1 MDKNTPLHLQEIIFS
16 SSDAETSRAI
26 SSLVRGGKLKK
37 LAPRIYSPNLD
48 DDEGAIIKRN
58 LFKII
63 GHLYSGALLSHRSA
77 FEYRPTTS
85 GDIFLT
91 YNYERR
97 IKLPGVT
104 LNMMTG
110 PAALSDDLQ
119 FVDGLYVSGQTRAIL
134 ENLQS
139 SRRPGPSSKILTLPD
154 VEEKL
159 EQIIRTQGEDGLN
172 ALRDRARDI
181 SGQLGMGK
189 EFEKLDRLISAML
202 TTKPSG
208 ILKSPVA
215 LARAFGQPF
224 DTKRIELFENLFVTL
239 KQTSVSPISDPNVSN
254 TAFKNFAFYE
264 AYFSNFIEGT
274 KFKLEEAMKI
284 IETGMPMATRDED
297 SHDILGTYQIVNN
310 RKEMKIT
317 PDSPEHLLEIL
328 QYRHKIMLSARP
340 LKKPGEFKD
349 MNNRAG
355 NTDFV
360 DVELVRGTLIK
371 GFEFYKGLNKPFAK
385 AAYMMFLVSEVHPF
399 LDGNGRLARIMMNAE
414 LVKADQSKIIIP
426 TVFREDYLGALRAVS
441 IRNEPEKYIR
451 ILLRASKFSA
461 TIAGDDMDSIYQVL
475 KQSNAFEEGEDY
487 ILRISGEQY

>member
-1 MDKNTPLHLQEIIFS
+1 MDKNTPFHLQEIIFS

-26 SSLVRGGKLKK
+26 SSLVKNGKLKK
-37 LAPRIYSPNLD
+37 LAPRIYSSNLE

-63 GHLYSGALLSHRSA
+63 GRLYSGAILSHRSA
-77 FEYRPTTS
+77 FEYRPTSS
-85 GDIFLT
+85 GDVFLT

-110 PAALSDDLQ
+110 PSSLPDDLQ
-119 FVDGLYVSGQTRAIL
+119 FVEGLYVSGKTRAIL

-139 SRRPGPSSKILTLPD
+139 SRRPGPSSKTLTLPE

-159 EQIIRTQGEDGLN
+159 EQIVKIQGEDALN
-172 ALRDRARDI
+172 ALRDSARDI
-181 SGQLGMGK
+181 SNKLEMKK
-189 EFEKLDRLISAML
+189 EFEKLDRLIGAIL
-202 TTKPSG
+202 TTKPSS

-224 DTKRIELFENLFVTL
+224 DVKRIELFENLFVTL
-239 KQTSVSPISDPNVSN
+239 KQAAIVPISDPNLSN

-284 IETGMPMATRDED
+284 IETGRPIATRDED
-297 SHDILGTYQIVNN
+297 SHDILGTYQIVSN
-310 RKEMKIT
+310 RKEMSIT
-317 PDSPEHLLEIL
+317 PENPEQLLEIL
-328 QYRHKIMLSARP
+328 KYRHKIMLNARP
-340 LKKPGEFKD
+340 SKKPGEFKD
-349 MNNRAG
+349 INNRAG

-371 GFEFYKGLNKPFAK
+371 GYEFYNGLNEPFAK
-385 AAYMMFLVSEVHPF
+385 AAYMMFLVSEIHPF
-399 LDGNGRLARIMMNAE
+399 LDGNGRLARVMMNAE
-414 LVKADQSKIIIP
+414 LVKAHQSKIIIP
-426 TVFREDYLGALRAVS
+426 TVFREDYLGTLRAIS
-441 IRNEPEKYIR
+441 RRNESQKYIR
-451 ILLRASKFSA
+451 MLLRAWKFSA
-461 TIAGDDMDSIYQVL
+461 TIIGEDIDDMDHVL
-475 KQSNAFEEGEDY
+475 THSNAFEEGEDY

>member
-16 SSDAETSRAI
+16 SSNAEKSRAI
-26 SSLVRGGKLKK
+26 SSLIKQGKLKK
-37 LAPRIYSPNLD
+37 LAPRIYSPNLE
-48 DDEGAIIKRN
+48 DEEQSIIKRN

-104 LNMMTG
+104 LNMMAG
-110 PAALSDDLQ
+110 PSALSDDLP
-119 FVDGLYVSGQTRAIL
+119 FVDGLHVSGQARAIL
-134 ENLQS
+134 ENLQT
-139 SRRPGPSSKILTLPD
+139 SRRPGPSSKILTLPE

-159 EQIIRTQGEDGLN
+159 EQIVKIQGEVGLN
-172 ALRDRARDI
+172 ELRDRAREL
-181 SGQLGMGK
+181 SGQLGMKK
-189 EFEKLDRLISAML
+189 EFEKLDRLISAIL
-202 TTKPSG
+202 TTKPSS
-208 ILKSPVA
+208 ILKSPIA

-224 DTKRIELFENLFVTL
+224 DAKRIELFENLFVTL
-239 KQTSVSPISDPNVSN
+239 KNTPTSPFSDPNVSN

-274 KFKLEEAMKI
+274 KFKLEEAMQI
-284 IETGMPMATRDED
+284 IETGRPMATRDED
-297 SHDILGTYQIVNN
+297 SHDILGTYQIVSN
-310 RKEMKIT
+310 RNEMKIT
-317 PDSPEHLLEIL
+317 PESPEHLLEIL

-340 LKKPGEFKD
+340 SKKPGEFKD
-349 MNNRAG
+349 RNNRAG

-360 DVELVRGTLIK
+360 DMELVRGTLIK
-371 GFEFYKGLNKPFAK
+371 GFEFYQGLNEPFAK

-399 LDGNGRLARIMMNAE
+399 LDGNGRLARVMMNAE
-414 LVKADQSKIIIP
+414 LLKTNQSKIIIP

-441 IRNEPEKYIR
+441 RRNEPEKYIR
-451 ILLRASKFSA
+451 MLLRAWKFST
-461 TIAGDDMDSIYQVL
+461 TIAGEDMNRIYHVL

-487 ILRISGEQY
+487 ILRIDGEQS